1 MSDSQNTFYW
11 SYSGQEHELYDI
23 NELLTTGLLE
33 EDPVEYYNLLTIA
46 HDNGIKLTC
55 LNDRSSKDTWFS
67 PHIICLSFLV
77 GDRSEYSKSY
87 LFDYPDTCF
96 YGDKT
101 IELSEELGMN
111 ILKLQVSLGADIKLK
126 NYYEKDIIEI
136 LEDKISINSREN
148 NLNFIEFVRR
158 IYNEQ

>member
-1 MSDSQNTFYW
+1 
-11 SYSGQEHELYDI
+11 
-23 NELLTTGLLE
+23 
-33 EDPVEYYNLLTIA
+33 
-46 HDNGIKLTC
+46 
-55 LNDRSSKDTWFS
+55 
-67 PHIICLSFLV
+67 
-77 GDRSEYSKSY
+77 
-87 LFDYPDTCF
+87 
-96 YGDKT
+96 
-101 IELSEELGMN
+101 MN